1 MAQVV
6 EPGMTGE
13 WRTDL
18 LRKEVQAILPFLD
31 KLTLQPDEVGPAD
44 VHALRVAGLSDDA
57 IRDAIYVCTAF
68 NIIDRVAD
76 AFGFDIPPPEHVRA
90 ASKFLLTKGYGG

>member
-6 EPGMTGE
+6 EPGMNGE

-18 LRKEVQAILPFLD
+18 LRKEVQAILPFLE

-44 VHALRVAGLSDDA
+44 VQILRIAGLSDEA

-76 AFGFDIPPPEHVRA
+76 AFGFDIPPPHHVRA
-90 ASKFLLTKGYGG
+90 ASKFLLAKGYGG